1 MSLKSFLFLTRIG
14 IVTALLVSVFGIVA
28 PVSAATLVVDPGDC
42 SGANEYCTIQGALN
56 NANNGDVITIVAGTF
71 NESLNISDANLTLN
85 GAGVGSTTINGIGGY
100 GITATGAAVNAL
112 TITDLT
118 LNNAAGTYGFKISN
132 MDGFTLQNVAV
143 VNSGRSGVDLN
154 GVDNA
159 LIENVNVTGTASG
172 VGVALTDCNSII
184 LRNITTSLNAWGGIA
199 IYTWG
204 RYYPP
209 AASNNISLEGTNSLG
224 ESAPVYI
231 EVGNFGDPSNPGPV
245 TAVNLTGFGYVVHNT
260 TDQPNHFYFQPTLAA
275 ANAMAAGF
283 PTPSTSHVWVNS
295 TAGQLGPWNS
305 IQQAIDNAAA
315 SDTINLGPGLWD
327 ESVMINKP
335 ITLNGVGSDSTELDN
350 TIVGSASS
358 PVFSLEANSINLNA
372 MQLQPDNIYAL
383 EVPGVTGISGVTL
396 DDIKIV
402 GQDATSSSESEVGIK
417 ISTSAS
423 LNNLTITDTV
433 FSGLDYGWYFAK
445 HGDWGPGGSN
455 VTNVSVTDSSFI
467 KNDQKGI
474 YVEKLSDATFTRVS
488 VLGNG
493 WDTGFWNSRW
503 DAGFDINLKGQETYQ
518 NLVFN
523 DVTFTDNALGFQ
535 HGAGLMV
542 KARDDGGT
550 YGANPAAL
558 NTVTV
563 NGCYVEGNERGI
575 RFGEP
580 GRGNATPTNVSI
592 SNCYFDGNV
601 QTYVDPGG
609 APGSAYGALINETV
623 PVQTATS
630 NWWGDA
636 SGPSGDG
643 PGTGDM
649 LTAIGGAVNFT
660 PWRTIPPAY
669 LMGEMLGASGG
680 IVTTN
685 NFTFTFPAGILPEY
699 AFANFQ
705 FTGFDGSGPGPAGM
719 TKLDA
724 TFNLQVHQTD
734 GTQWTSFTSPFQ
746 VCYQYTAA
754 DLAVISDPAT
764 YTFAAR
770 PERSGTWEML
780 TTSHNAGTQTIC
792 ASLDHLSDFAIV
804 GGSGTNPNGGDNEA
818 SVLPATGFAPGAY
831 TPLSEQPAEMVYDST
846 SMLLEI
852 PELDVEMPIV
862 GIPQQGEGW
871 DVSWLG
877 GQAGYL
883 QGTAFPTWA
892 GNTVLTAHVFNN
904 DGLAGP
910 FSQLN
915 KLTYGDQIEIQA
927 WGQIYT
933 YEVRESKLV
942 APRNVKKIFQHEE
955 YDVVTLLTCEFYNP
969 LSGEYLLRRAVR
981 AVLVSVD

>member
-1 MSLKSFLFLTRIG
+1 MSLKSFSVVTRLG
-14 IVTALLVSVFGIVA
+14 IIIALLVSVFGIVT
-28 PVSAATLVVDPGDC
+28 PVSAATLEVDPGDC
-42 SGANEYCTIQGALN
+42 AGVKFCTIQDALN
-56 NANNGDVITIVAGTF
+56 NANNGDVINIVAGTF
-71 NESLNISDANLTLN
+71 NESLNLADPNLTIT
-85 GAGVGSTTINGIGGY
+85 GAGAGNTTIVGTGGY
-100 GITATGAAVNAL
+100 GITSMGHNGL
-112 TITDLT
+112 TINDLT

-132 MDGFTLQNVAV
+132 TDGFTLQNVAV

-159 LIENVNVTGTASG
+159 LIENVSVTGTVSG
-172 VGVALTDCNSII
+172 VGISLTDCNNVT
-184 LRNITTSLNAWGGIA
+184 LRNIITSGNAWGGIA

-231 EVGNFGDPSNPGPV
+231 EVGNFGDPANPGPV
-245 TAVNLTGFGYVVHNT
+245 TALNLTGFGYVVHNT

-275 ANAMAAGF
+275 ANAVAAGF
-283 PTPSTSHVWVNS
+283 PTPLASHVWVNS

-305 IQQAIDNAAA
+305 IQQAIDNATAG
-315 SDTINLGPGLWD
+315 DTINLGPGLWD
-327 ESVMINKP
+327 ESVTIDKA

-350 TIVGSASS
+350 TIVGSAAA
-358 PVFSLEANSINLNA
+358 PAVFSLEASVINIFA
-372 MQLQPDNIYAL
+372 MQIQPND
-383 EVPGVTGISGVTL
+383 VPGLRVPDGSSVSGLALNDV
-396 DDIKIV
+396 KIV
-402 GQDATSSSESEVGIK
+402 GQGTTPVPSESENGLEVRTTGSI
-417 ISTSAS
+417 
-423 LNNLTITDTV
+423 NNLTITNAV
-433 FSGLDYGWYFAK
+433 FANLDYGWYFYK
-445 HGDWGPGGSN
+445 HNDWGPGGSN
-455 VTNVSVTDSSFI
+455 VSNVSVTDSSFLRN
-467 KNDQKGI
+467 KHKGI
-474 YVEKLSDATFTRVS
+474 YVEKLSDATFTRVN
-488 VLGNG
+488 VIGNG
-493 WDTGFWNSRW
+493 WDPSFWNRRW
-503 DAGFDINLKGQETYQ
+503 DAGFDINLKGRETYQ
-518 NLVFN
+518 NIVFN
-523 DVTFTDNALGFQ
+523 DVTFIDNGLGAQ
-535 HGAGLMV
+535 DGMGLMV

-580 GRGNATPTNVSI
+580 GRANNTPTNVTVADCVI
-592 SNCYFDGNV
+592 ENNV
-601 QTYVDPGG
+601 QTYSGG
-609 APGSAYGALINETV
+609 PSSAVGGYINETV
-623 PVQTATS
+623 PVQTATN

-643 PGTGDM
+643 PGTGDV
-649 LTAIGGAVNFT
+649 LTAIGGTVNFT
-660 PWRTIPPAY
+660 PWRTVPPAY
-669 LMGEMLGASGG
+669 LMGEMLDASGG
-680 IVTTN
+680 TVTTN

-719 TKLDA
+719 TKLDP

-770 PERSGTWEML
+770 PERSTTWEYL

-804 GGSGTNPNGGDNEA
+804 GGSGTIPSGDDDDSA
-818 SVLPATGFAPGAY
+818 ATVLPATGFAPDVY
-831 TPLSEQPAEMVYDST
+831 TPLPEQPAEMAYDST
-846 SMLLEI
+846 SMMLEI
-852 PELDVEMPIV
+852 PDLGVQMSIV
-862 GIPQQGEGW
+862 GISQQGEGW

-915 KLTYGDQIEIQA
+915 TLGYGDQIKIQA
-927 WGQIYT
+927 WGQTYT

-969 LSGEYLLRRAVR
+969 LSGEYFLRRAVR
-981 AVLVSVD
+981 AVLVDVQ